1 MRMRLIDDEQLV
13 PSMVDA
19 AVVNTVSKTVDRNGG
34 GTAKLHFTITGV
46 DSKKEMLTIDR
57 ENMYY
62 SNDALLKNLDAEL
75 TEAVTIL
82 MQNKFEPVQIYGIN
96 VEAEVSN
103 AVQVAEI
110 LNVRTKNAKVKPGDK
125 VAIDVTMKPYRGED
139 LPKQFISRC
148 LRIIQAASWRLTC
161 AAAAAWHGLSN
172 CCASSSPRVFP
183 LPRKRK
189 HATSLAIISRA

>member
-1 MRMRLIDDEQLV
+1 M
-13 PSMVDA
+13 
-19 AVVNTVSKTVDRNGG
+19 DRNGG

-96 VEAEVSN
+96 V
-103 AVQVAEI
+103 
-110 LNVRTKNAKVKPGDK
+110 G
-125 VAIDVTMKPYRGED
+125 RG
-139 LPKQFISRC
+139 QQCGAGGGNS
-148 LRIIQAASWRLTC
+148 
-161 AAAAAWHGLSN
+161 
-172 CCASSSPRVFP
+172 
-183 LPRKRK
+183 
-189 HATSLAIISRA
+189 